1 MDYRDYNDYELIHYI
16 SENSE
21 EANDIIFKKYEP
33 LIVNTAKKMIRYT
46 HNSSLELNDLI
57 QEGML
62 ALNDATHTFASSHET
77 IFYTYAKACIENRM
91 ISVVIGSNR
100 LKHKILN
107 DSISI
112 ESTSDDGD
120 RTNIEYLFKNEKDNP
135 ENIILSEEYKQGLI
149 EQAKAVLTPLELQV
163 FELKI
168 NGFQYKEIAEML
180 DKDPKSIDNAI
191 QRIKNKLK
199 EYIEKENY

>member
-77 IFYTYAKACIENRM
+77 IFCIENRM

-120 RTNIEYLFKNEKDNP
+120 RTNIEYLFKNEQDNP
-135 ENIILSEEYKQGLI
+135 ENIILSEEYKQGLM

>member
-77 IFYTYAKACIENRM
+77 IFYTYAKACI
-91 ISVVIGSNR
+91 
-100 LKHKILN
+100 
-107 DSISI
+107 
-112 ESTSDDGD
+112 
-120 RTNIEYLFKNEKDNP
+120 
-135 ENIILSEEYKQGLI
+135 
-149 EQAKAVLTPLELQV
+149 
-163 FELKI
+163 
-168 NGFQYKEIAEML
+168 
-180 DKDPKSIDNAI
+180 
-191 QRIKNKLK
+191 
-199 EYIEKENY
+199 

>member
-1 MDYRDYNDYELIHYI
+1 MDSNQ
-16 SENSE
+16 
-21 EANDIIFKKYEP
+21 FK
-33 LIVNTAKKMIRYT
+33 T
-46 HNSSLELNDLI
+46 
-57 QEGML
+57 
-62 ALNDATHTFASSHET
+62 
-77 IFYTYAKACIENRM
+77 
-91 ISVVIGSNR
+91 
-100 LKHKILN
+100 KILN

-120 RTNIEYLFKNEKDNP
+120 RTNIEYLFKNEQDNP
-135 ENIILSEEYKQGLI
+135 ENIILSEEYKQGLM

>member
-1 MDYRDYNDYELIHYI
+1 M
-16 SENSE
+16 
-21 EANDIIFKKYEP
+21 
-33 LIVNTAKKMIRYT
+33 
-46 HNSSLELNDLI
+46 
-57 QEGML
+57 
-62 ALNDATHTFASSHET
+62 
-77 IFYTYAKACIENRM
+77 
-91 ISVVIGSNR
+91 
-100 LKHKILN
+100 
-107 DSISI
+107 
-112 ESTSDDGD
+112 
-120 RTNIEYLFKNEKDNP
+120 
-135 ENIILSEEYKQGLI
+135 